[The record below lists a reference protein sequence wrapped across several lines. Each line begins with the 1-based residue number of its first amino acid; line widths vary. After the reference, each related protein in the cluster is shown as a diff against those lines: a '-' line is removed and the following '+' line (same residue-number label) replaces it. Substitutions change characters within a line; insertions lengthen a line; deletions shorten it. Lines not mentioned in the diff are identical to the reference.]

1 MSILERNRLMMLVV
15 LIQLPF
21 LILAD
26 LTSLSSSVSQTIL
39 VSLIIAVVTVLFY
52 NYKKSSQQYSYYI
65 AVMLV
70 TLSALMIQVRMGQI
84 EMHFH
89 IFVSMAF
96 LTIYRNWKVIM
107 LFTITIAS
115 HHLAMFCLYV
125 EHSLNLRDPSSIML
139 EISDETARFQH
150 PHLSI

>member
-70 TLSALMIQVRMGQI
+70 TLSALMIQVRMG
-84 EMHFH
+84 
-89 IFVSMAF
+89 
-96 LTIYRNWKVIM
+96 
-107 LFTITIAS
+107 
-115 HHLAMFCLYV
+115 
-125 EHSLNLRDPSSIML
+125 
-139 EISDETARFQH
+139 
-150 PHLSI
+150 